1 MSKAL
6 WPAVSGA
13 VARGHQVEV
22 IANNLANVNTNGF
35 KKDDVSFK
43 EYLAQNE
50 KLDSTPEDIPRSP
63 IRDKDLYRLDGRD
76 QSFVVLNGTHSIHKT
91 GGMKVTDHPFDV
103 AISGPGFFEVATPQG
118 IRYTRAGSFKM
129 SPEGRIE
136 TSDGY
141 PVLSAGSTTDVG
153 ADEPV
158 RGPASDTAGRYINIL
173 GREGPVHINEKG
185 EMYVGEEKV
194 ADLSLVDFSD
204 YKALKKVGSL
214 YFENKD
220 PNIVAAP
227 STQSQLKQGMIET
240 SNVNPV
246 EEISNLI
253 RANRMFEQDLKAMK
267 TVNEM
272 MQREVNDIGKL

>member
-1 MSKAL
+1 MSKGL

-35 KKDDVSFK
+35 KKDDVSFR
-43 EYLAQNE
+43 EYLAQKE
-50 KLDSTPEDIPRSP
+50 KTEGLTEDVPRLP
-63 IRDKDLYRLDGRD
+63 IRDKDLYRLEGRD
-76 QSFVVLNGTHSIHKT
+76 QSFVVVNGTHSIHKT
-91 GGMKVTDHPFDV
+91 GGLKNTDNPLDV
-103 AISGPGFFEVATPQG
+103 ALDGPGFFEISTPQG
-118 IRYTRAGSFKM
+118 IRYTRAGSFKL

-141 PVLSAGSTTDVG
+141 PVLGTQVATG
-153 ADEPV
+153 EPV
-158 RGPASDTAGRYINIL
+158 RTLASEAAGRFINIAD
-173 GREGPVHINEKG
+173 REGQLQINEQG
-185 EMYVGEEKV
+185 EVYMGEEKV
-194 ADLSLVDFSD
+194 ADLSIVEFENT
-204 YKALKKVGSL
+204 KSL
-214 YFENKD
+214 QKSGQLNFENKNQTLL
-220 PNIVAAP
+220 PKRAERTRA
-227 STQSQLKQGMIET
+227 LQGMIEA

-272 MQREVNDIGKL
+272 MQKEVNEVGKL